1 MSTKKKKT
9 DKKDTKKKKAEKKKK
24 EPGTALMPREEAETL
39 TKKKNARNRVLLIKR
54 QLMPYG
60 ASEDELSM
68 FLTYCKRRA
77 LDPFV
82 GQVSCSKIGGKLVFM
97 TGIDGLRL
105 VAQRTKCYAPSPK
118 PPHYEYKKDKDGK
131 STVKP
136 DSCTV
141 WVLKYV
147 DGQPIEYSGIAFYD
161 EQVGKNKDGT
171 TNRMWTRMP
180 RHMLAVRAEAFALR
194 RGFPAE
200 LSGLYTVEEIE
211 DSAMKEIT
219 PEVVSE
225 ANGGGNQRA
234 KAALK
239 APDPEAQ
246 KQEAPEEAGGPVLD
260 AEFETVEGNGERV
273 AGKTVAQEAAD
284 NANLFK
290 PECEQCGG
298 GLVSTDV
305 DKGKCVN
312 KKCELGGKVVAL

>member
-1 MSTKKKKT
+1 MAKKTKKDPKKKKE
-9 DKKDTKKKKAEKKKK
+9 AKKK

-39 TKKKNARNRVLLIKR
+39 TKKANARKRVLLIKR
-54 QLMPYG
+54 QLMPHG

-82 GQVSCSKIGGKLVFM
+82 GQVSCSKMGGKLVFM

-194 RGFPAE
+194 KGFPAE

-211 DSAMKEIT
+211 DSSMKAIT
-219 PEVVSE
+219 PEAISE
-225 ANGGGNQRA
+225 ANGSGVQRA

-239 APDPEAQ
+239 APDPEAP
-246 KQEAPEEAGGPVLD
+246 KQEAQKPEAPMVEDGPVFD
-260 AEFETVEGNGERV
+260 ADFETVEGNG
-273 AGKTVAQEAAD
+273 GSPAQEAAD
-284 NANLFK
+284 NSALFK
-290 PECEQCGG
+290 PECQQCGG
-298 GLVSTDV
+298 TLVSVDV
-305 DKGKCVN
+305 DKGKCVD
-312 KKCELGGKVVAL
+312 KTCELHDKAVRL